1 MSFLTTLDVV
11 NSQLATLGETPLNDL
26 DEDHPFVAAGLLALR
41 TVNSREQ
48 TKGWWFNKEWVTLNY
63 DATTGRIAIPENAIS
78 VDPLDGSHYV
88 MRGRFLYDPT
98 KSSYTFTEAV
108 RVKLIRRL
116 EFEEL
121 PPSAADY
128 VALTAVYEFAD
139 SYDADKQK
147 LDRLEVRRRA
157 ALITLN
163 AENIR
168 NSNINFLD
176 RPATAATFNRLGRS
190 VQLGGVRNI

>member
-1 MSFLTTLDVV
+1 
-11 NSQLATLGETPLNDL
+11 
-26 DEDHPFVAAGLLALR
+26 
-41 TVNSREQ
+41 
-48 TKGWWFNKEWVTLNY
+48 
-63 DATTGRIAIPENAIS
+63 
-78 VDPLDGSHYV
+78 
-88 MRGRFLYDPT
+88 MRGRYLYNPST
-98 KSSYTFTEAV
+98 SSLTFTSLV

-128 VALTAVYEFAD
+128 ISLTAVYEFAD
-139 SYDADKQK
+139 SYDADEKK
-147 LDRLEVRRRA
+147 LARLEVRRRS